1 MFFREFRVTTTLLI
15 ILAIVTGLYGLG
27 WLNEEIKNW
36 RQSKK
41 PQPIQT
47 ISGSNPA
54 HPQQPQPIQFNNQAH
69 NPEVVNR
76 AIMLISC
83 VTMLIASFIIMKIFP
98 EMSNEKLYKLRP
110 LIVPTFVEALIIG
123 CLYVTNRSLRVFVW
137 EMYFQ

>member
-27 WLNEEIKNW
+27 WLNDEIKKW

-76 AIMLISC
+76 AMTANPVDT
-83 VTMLIASFIIMKIFP
+83 VTKLMTNGKELLSESDHPESNKSEMKNCNF
-98 EMSNEKLYKLRP
+98 EFSSKNW
-110 LIVPTFVEALIIG
+110 TFAQI
-123 CLYVTNRSLRVFVW
+123 
-137 EMYFQ
+137 